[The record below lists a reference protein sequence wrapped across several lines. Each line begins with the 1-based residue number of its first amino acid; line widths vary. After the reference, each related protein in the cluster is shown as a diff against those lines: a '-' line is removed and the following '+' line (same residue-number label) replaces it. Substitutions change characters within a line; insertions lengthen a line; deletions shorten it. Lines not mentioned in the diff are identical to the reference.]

1 MKADVIKILK
11 ELYIINDQGK
21 GTLSLYEILIK
32 ASNEEKKILF
42 LFLWNNYFKTK
53 KINKILN

>member
-11 ELYIINDQGK
+11 ELYIINEHGK

-32 ASNEEKKILF
+32 ASNEEKKILI

-53 KINKILN
+53 KIN